1 MNDGHVLY
9 MGNPSTSI
17 VKVKEN
23 IKIEFTS
30 INFITLGDVYHV
42 LEIKNNLVC
51 GSFLNKFEFK
61 LIFESDTFMLTK
73 KDNFVS

>member
-42 LEIKNNLVC
+42 PEIKNNLLS

-61 LIFESDTFMLTK
+61 LIFESDTYMLTK